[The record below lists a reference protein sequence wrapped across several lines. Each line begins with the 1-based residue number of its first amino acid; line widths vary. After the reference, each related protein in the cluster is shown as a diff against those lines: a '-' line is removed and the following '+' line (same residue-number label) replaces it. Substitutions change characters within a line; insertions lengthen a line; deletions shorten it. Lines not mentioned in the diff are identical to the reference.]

1 VARSRSHDAHAL
13 LPDADA
19 RGRAQRRLVELI
31 ERHWEEV
38 GDLRVTPDTTYEEV
52 AARLAE
58 FDFREPVPP
67 ERAIEVCGEL
77 LRGGIVHTSHPRYFG
92 LFNPTPT
99 FAGVCADA
107 LVAAFNPQLAVASH
121 APVAVAIERH
131 VLSFLSRNLG
141 LADAAGSFTSGGA
154 EANLTA
160 VLVALE
166 RHFPEAAVDGLEAVR
181 GRPTLYVSSE
191 AHHSL
196 IKVARMTGLGH
207 RALRLVPA
215 TPELRLDPEPLRGQ
229 VVDDRAAGDR
239 PFLVVATAG
248 TTAAGVVDP
257 LGEIADLCDDLGLD
271 LHVDAAWGGAV
282 CLSDRLR
289 PILAG
294 IERADSVTID
304 AHKWLS
310 VPMGAGVFLTPH
322 REALEST
329 FRVTADYMPSAAGSD
344 PYLSSVQWSRRFIG
358 LKLFMSLIV
367 AGRAGYA
374 AQLEHDCRLADRL
387 RALLEEDGWL
397 ILNRTPLPVAC
408 FTDDPD
414 RDPDRSASR
423 LSAIAAHVES
433 SGAAW
438 ISVVTLAGRPALRA
452 CITSYR
458 SSEDDVMALRDA
470 LGRARAASG
479 AARGASPAKGGEASG

>member
-1 VARSRSHDAHAL
+1 MTSGRSHDAHPL
-13 LPDADA
+13 LPDAEE
-19 RGRAQRRLVELI
+19 RRRAQRRLDELI

-38 GDLRVTPDTTYEEV
+38 AGLPVAPGARSKEV
-52 AARLAE
+52 ADRVAE
-58 FDFREPVPP
+58 FDFQEPVPA
-67 ERAIEVCGEL
+67 ERAIEVCAEL
-77 LRGGIVHTSHPRYFG
+77 LRDGIVHISHPRYFG

-121 APVAVAIERH
+121 APAAVAIERR
-131 VLSFLSRNLG
+131 VLSFLADRLG
-141 LADAAGSFTSGGA
+141 LAEGGGSFTSGGA

-160 VLVALE
+160 ALVALE
-166 RHFPEAAVDGLEAVR
+166 RHFPEATVNGLAAVHGQ
-181 GRPTLYVSSE
+181 PTLYVSPE
-191 AHHSL
+191 AHHSF

-207 RALRLVPA
+207 RAVRVVRA
-215 TPELRLDPEPLRGQ
+215 TPELRLDPVSLREQ
-229 VVDDRAAGDR
+229 IERDRTSGDR
-239 PFLVVATAG
+239 PFLVIATAG

-257 LGEIADLCDDLGLD
+257 LAEIADVCEDLGLD

-282 CLSDRLR
+282 CVSDRLR

-310 VPMGAGVFLTPH
+310 VPMGAGIFLTPH
-322 REALEST
+322 REAVEST
-329 FRVTADYMPSAAGSD
+329 FRVTAGYMPSAAGSD
-344 PYLSSVQWSRRFIG
+344 PYLTSVQWSRRFIG
-358 LKLFMSLIV
+358 LKLFISLMV

-374 AQLEHDCRLADRL
+374 AQLEHDCVLGDRL

-397 ILNRTPLPVAC
+397 VVNRTPLPVVC
-408 FTDDPD
+408 FTDHPGGDHD
-414 RDPDRSASR
+414 QSASR
-423 LSAIAAHVES
+423 LGAIAEHVES

-438 ISVVTLAGRPALRA
+438 ISVVNLTSRPALRA

-458 SSEDDVMALRDA
+458 SSEDDLRALRDA
-470 LGRARAASG
+470 LGRARAAV
-479 AARGASPAKGGEASG
+479 RQVD